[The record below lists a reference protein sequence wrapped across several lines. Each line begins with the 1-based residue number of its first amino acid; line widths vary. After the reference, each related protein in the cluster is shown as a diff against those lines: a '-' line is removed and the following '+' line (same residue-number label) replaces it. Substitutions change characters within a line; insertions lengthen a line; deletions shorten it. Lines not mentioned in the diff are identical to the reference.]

1 MSPLERLTPRPALHQ
16 KSVHVPISARPST
29 MSVIAP
35 KVRAFTDI
43 DSLHHC
49 TITPK
54 PRAHP
59 DIGQT
64 RISNINGLASA
75 AEAGSCKKCRVTRK
89 YYVSAHTSFTDT
101 PPQLLLRAS
110 CQSNRDCTHHRTAV
124 IIIGSSTAG
133 LRALG
138 TEKETETET
147 ERLRPHTADRAAIP
161 GIRRRPHR

>member
-1 MSPLERLTPRPALHQ
+1 MSPIERLTPHPALHQ

-89 YYVSAHTSFTDT
+89 YYATEAHKLHRHAPTAS
-101 PPQLLLRAS
+101 AS
-110 CQSNRDCTHHRTAV
+110 CFVSKH
-124 IIIGSSTAG
+124 
-133 LRALG
+133 
-138 TEKETETET
+138 K
-147 ERLRPHTADRAAIP
+147 RLHPP
-161 GIRRRPHR
+161 P

>member
-1 MSPLERLTPRPALHQ
+1 
-16 KSVHVPISARPST
+16 

-64 RISNINGLASA
+64 RISNINGL
-75 AEAGSCKKCRVTRK
+75 
-89 YYVSAHTSFTDT
+89 D
-101 PPQLLLRAS
+101 
-110 CQSNRDCTHHRTAV
+110 
-124 IIIGSSTAG
+124 
-133 LRALG
+133 
-138 TEKETETET
+138 
-147 ERLRPHTADRAAIP
+147 
-161 GIRRRPHR
+161 

>member
-1 MSPLERLTPRPALHQ
+1 MSPLERLTLRPALHQ

-64 RISNINGLASA
+64 RTSNINGLASA

-89 YYVSAHTSFTDT
+89 YYVSGHTSFTDT

-124 IIIGSSTAG
+124 IIIGSSTAP
-133 LRALG
+133 A
-138 TEKETETET
+138 
-147 ERLRPHTADRAAIP
+147 
-161 GIRRRPHR
+161 PHRPPAGIVRRISPCAVL